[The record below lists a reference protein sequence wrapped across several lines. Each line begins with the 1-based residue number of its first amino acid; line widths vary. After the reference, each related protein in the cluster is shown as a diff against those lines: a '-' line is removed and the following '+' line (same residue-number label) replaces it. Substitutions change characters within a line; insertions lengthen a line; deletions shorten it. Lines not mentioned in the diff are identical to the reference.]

1 MKLKV
6 SEIYLGFK
14 NKIFKI
20 SANDLPDR
28 GTVYRSNFIIAN
40 LSIIKES
47 NYFYLNGSLK
57 ANIEYICVR
66 CLNDFPY
73 SIDQPINILM
83 FPDTEKYTP
92 NTNMD
97 IIHINKSNDY
107 VVLNNIFADLI
118 ALSEP
123 LKPLCDEKCS
133 GLCSNCGIEKTTQCS
148 CNTQRDTSAWE
159 KLKEMQI

>member
-40 LSIIKES
+40 LSIIRES
-47 NYFYLNGSLK
+47 NYFHLNGGLK

-66 CLNDFPY
+66 CLKNFPY
-73 SIDQPINILM
+73 S
-83 FPDTEKYTP
+83 F
-92 NTNMD
+92 
-97 IIHINKSNDY
+97 
-107 VVLNNIFADLI
+107 
-118 ALSEP
+118 
-123 LKPLCDEKCS
+123 
-133 GLCSNCGIEKTTQCS
+133 
-148 CNTQRDTSAWE
+148 
-159 KLKEMQI
+159 